1 MISLYESILKSVGSG
16 KEKLAE
22 PVRKWFYTCSDF
34 NMKLRGILKDEDIQ
48 LEPYKDM
55 WKIYLKMDSPIQSW
69 QFDKADSKG
78 TGVLPYKI
86 YAIYVNNKPIMMS
99 YMNLD
104 FDSSDDFVQE
114 VDENLTFYGCKIK
127 KIDKLPKGIKSVHF
141 TYGHVLGG
149 GHPCSVEEIS
159 KINVDFFETSSAATS
174 RMGLSCRLS
183 RINGITVNS
192 RFEICDSMLGYYSLE
207 KGNRIFKQD
216 ASDMLNE
223 FFKNNKVKPE
233 QCMFNSEDGKLGS
246 IEFDKKINRWRF
258 KLYPNSKKIKL

>member
-16 KEKLAE
+16 KEKVAE
-22 PVRKWFYTCSDF
+22 PVRKWFYTCQDF
-34 NMKLRGILKDEDIQ
+34 NMKLRGILKDEDIR
-48 LEPYKDM
+48 LEPYKGM

-69 QFDKADSKG
+69 KFDKADSKG

-86 YAIYVNNKPIMMS
+86 YAIYVNDKPIMMS

-141 TYGHVLGG
+141 TYGHALGG
-149 GHPCSVEEIS
+149 GSPCSSEEIS
-159 KINVDFFETSSAATS
+159 KINVDYFETSSSATS
-174 RMGLSCRLS
+174 KMGLSCRLS
-183 RINGITVNS
+183 RIKGITVNH

-216 ASDMLNE
+216 ASDMLDE
-223 FFKNNKVKPE
+223 FFQNNKVNPF
-233 QCMFNSEDGKLGS
+233 QCMFISEDGKIGEILY
-246 IEFDKKINRWRF
+246 DKKISRWRF
-258 KLYPNSKKIKL
+258 KPYPNNKKK